1 MLTPHQARC
10 LRKFADRALGW
21 ERDDL
26 VRGGKTLDELVKLS
40 YLEQKWVGGTR
51 WLRLTAKG
59 QRRCRAAVRHVD
71 HVDASHEFE

>member
-10 LRKFADRALGW
+10 LRKFAGRAVGW

-26 VRGGKTLDELVKLS
+26 VRGGKTLDELVKLG

-59 QRRCRAAVRHVD
+59 ERAAY
-71 HVDASHEFE
+71 SESQ